1 MYSLIWSDQPTAEAL
16 QAFQVGPAND
26 PEKRQHAVAGT
37 AATSA
42 VIAALRSMQCSTSS
56 KDQLHALH
64 PGT

>member
-16 QAFQVGPAND
+16 QVSPLND
-26 PEKRQHAVAGT
+26 PEKRQHAVAGA